1 MADQKKGNGKN
12 GAQKKQPAKKGLDD
26 EKVRGLG
33 KALSKHQAKLPNGAK
48 ATVKALSDGKVPSNK
63 ALVSLRDGIN
73 ETSAKMRQAEQPE
86 VAKEL
91 SNLNRLVRRLERA
104 TR

>member
-1 MADQKKGNGKN
+1 MADQKKGNGKTSE
-12 GAQKKQPAKKGLDD
+12 KKQPAKKGLDD
-26 EKVRGLG
+26 EKVKELG

-48 ATVKALSDGKVPSNK
+48 ATVKSLSEGKVPTNK

-73 ETSAKMRQAEQPE
+73 ETSAKLRQAEEPE

-91 SNLNRLVRRLERA
+91 STLNRLVRRLERW

>member
-1 MADQKKGNGKN
+1 MADQIKGNGKT
-12 GAQKKQPAKKGLDD
+12 AEKKQTAKKGLDSD
-26 EKVRGLG
+26 KITELG

-48 ATVKALSDGKVPSNK
+48 ATVKSLTEGKVPTNK

-86 VAKEL
+86 IGKEL